1 MVFIFIF
8 YSPGGGVISTVYGL
22 HFAEAVGYG
31 DPLIAVLPSF
41 HGTK

>member
-8 YSPGGGVISTVYGL
+8 YSPEGPGFISTVFGL

-31 DPLIAVLPSF
+31 HF
-41 HGTK
+41 F